1 MVILSKED
9 TMDAYKCP
17 RTIGIKFKSILLTLL
32 LPLLLFLPNITQA
45 KEPIRTIEGYVTKIS
60 DGDTIQVNCQGAK
73 VKVRLYGIDAPETE
87 KSNKKTGHVSK
98 PGQPYGEE
106 AYQAL
111 KSKVNRKSVKLD
123 IMAVDQYKRSVGIV
137 WLDGKNINK
146 EMVAE
151 GYAWAYRQYLDRP
164 HASEYIEL
172 EDQARAKRLG
182 LWEQNNPQPP
192 WEFRRSLKKGKKGR
206 KSW

>member
-1 MVILSKED
+1 VIKHFLVAII
-9 TMDAYKCP
+9 T
-17 RTIGIKFKSILLTLL
+17 TILLIPSLA
-32 LPLLLFLPNITQA
+32 FA
-45 KEPIRTIEGYVTKIS
+45 KDPIRTIEGIVSKVS
-60 DGDTIQVNCQGAK
+60 DGDTIHITDSLGTK

-87 KSNKKTGHVSK
+87 KSNKKTHKVSK

-106 AYQAL
+106 AHQTL
-111 KSKVNRKSVKLD
+111 NSKVYGKSIKLD

-137 WLDGKNINK
+137 YLNGKNINQ

-172 EDQARAKRLG
+172 EEQARAKRLG
-182 LWEQNNPQPP
+182 LWEQSNPRPP
-192 WEFRRSLKKGKKGR
+192 WEFRRSLKKAKRNKV
-206 KSW
+206 SW